1 MMFQYEYER
10 PSLTGDSVIVKDGQV
25 LLVRRSKGPYE
36 GQWALPGGFV
46 NPREEPVDAAIREL
60 REETGVTSPVAPEL
74 VGVFGKAGRD
84 PRGWV
89 VAVAFV
95 TDLTGYEVN
104 PIAGDDAADVM
115 WVSAKTT
122 MQLAFD
128 HNDILTAAVR
138 ILERRRT

>member
-1 MMFQYEYER
+1 MFQYEYER
-10 PSLTGDSVIVKDGQV
+10 PSLTGDSIIVKDGKV
-25 LLVRRSKGPYE
+25 LLVLRSKWPYE

-46 NPREEPVDAAIREL
+46 NPGEDPIEAAIREL
-60 REETGVTSPVAPEL
+60 REETHVTSPVTPEL

-95 TDLTGYEVN
+95 TDLTGYEVQ

-115 WVSAKTT
+115 WVPMTT
-122 MQLAFD
+122 DMKLAFD
-128 HNDILTAAVR
+128 HNDILTAAIRV
-138 ILERRRT
+138 LDRRRL